1 MAQRLTDPPY
11 LKFPLRINS
20 DGACYAS
27 RAEHIHGQI
36 EQVLHTISGER
47 VFRPEFG
54 AGVKAL
60 VFEPNA
66 SALWQVT
73 QKRIS
78 ASLIETLAGEVEPKS
93 IKVDVAGSNETL
105 TITIAYVL
113 AAIGFEEQH
122 QFTFGTGA

>member
-20 DGACYAS
+20 SGAKHAT
-27 RAEHIHGQI
+27 RAEHIRGQI
-36 EQVLHTISGER
+36 EQVLYTLSGER

-73 QKRIS
+73 EKRIS
-78 ASLIETLAGEVEPKS
+78 AALIESLAGEVEPKS
-93 IKVDVAGSNETL
+93 IKVTVAGDHERL
-105 TITIAYVL
+105 IITIAYVL
-113 AAIGFEEQH
+113 AAIGFEDQH
-122 QFTFGTGA
+122 EFTFSAGS

>member
-11 LKFPLRINS
+11 LKFPLRVN
-20 DGACYAS
+20 GGPKLAT
-27 RAEHIHGQI
+27 RAEHIRGQI
-36 EQVLHTISGER
+36 EQVLYTLSGER

-73 QKRIS
+73 EKRIS
-78 ASLIETLAGEVEPKS
+78 ASLIESLAGEVEPKS
-93 IKVDVAGSNETL
+93 IKVTVAGNNEQL

-113 AAIGFEEQH
+113 AAIGFEDQH
-122 QFTFGTGA
+122 QFTFSAGS

>member
-11 LKFPLRINS
+11 LKFPLRIN
-20 DGACYAS
+20 GGPKLAS
-27 RAEHIHGQI
+27 RAELIRGQI
-36 EQVLHTISGER
+36 EQVLYTLSGER

-73 QKRIS
+73 EKRIS
-78 ASLIETLAGEVEPKS
+78 ASLIESLAGEVEPKS
-93 IKVDVAGSNETL
+93 IKVRVEGDNERL
-105 TITIAYVL
+105 TITISYVL
-113 AAIGFEEQH
+113 AAIGFEDQH
-122 QFTFGTGA
+122 QFTFSAGS

>member
-20 DGACYAS
+20 SGTSYAT
-27 RAEHIHGQI
+27 RAEHIRGQI
-36 EQVLHTISGER
+36 EQVLYTLSGER

-66 SALWQVT
+66 SALWQIT
-73 QKRIS
+73 QTRIS
-78 ASLIETLAGEVEPKS
+78 SSLIESLAGEVEPKS
-93 IKVDVAGSNETL
+93 IKVSVIGDNARL

-113 AAIGFEEQH
+113 AAIGFEDQH
-122 QFTFGTGA
+122 EFTFDTGS